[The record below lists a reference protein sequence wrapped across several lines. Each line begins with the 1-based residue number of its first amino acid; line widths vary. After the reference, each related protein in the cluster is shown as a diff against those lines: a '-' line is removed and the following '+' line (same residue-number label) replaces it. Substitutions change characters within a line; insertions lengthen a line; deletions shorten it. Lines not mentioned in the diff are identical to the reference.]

1 MQCARQSMA
10 GARRRPPG
18 CLQSISRI
26 LPLAAL
32 AALAAGEVQARPH
45 VRVTMKS
52 ALGYAADG
60 RRLFYVLRAG
70 QLGGISNTEEQA
82 EHMTRYL
89 IRVNA
94 ALIPA
99 LAKRRVSCLP
109 I

>member
-32 AALAAGEVQARPH
+32 AALAAGEVQARPY

-60 RRLFYVLRAG
+60 FSMCSELDSLEA
-70 QLGGISNTEEQA
+70 SP
-82 EHMTRYL
+82 TRK
-89 IRVNA
+89 N
-94 ALIPA
+94 
-99 LAKRRVSCLP
+99 KRS